1 MNELGPIVEIEIDP
15 LNPAQVFACC
25 GILEL
30 LAVRNPAVTAC
41 FKRHMRQYRRASFQ
55 LYGVTSSALQET
67 LNALKSA
74 QSSSAEGFAAGEAPV
89 ELDVPNIYKMTL
101 DWWLVPERTTKSR
114 LKLWAG
120 QQSTIKLVQDMLGVD
135 WGDLDKNFLMY
146 RLPMSGR
153 FGLDPRSAWNTL
165 DFGSSPNTQN
175 TDVFTYPAAEML
187 AAVGLQ
193 GFRPRAS
200 RKHGFVY
207 RLWERPLPVLSA
219 RAAVSGALPDG
230 IHQEFS
236 FHVEKRSGSYSC
248 FAFAQP
254 FEQ

>member
-1 MNELGPIVEIEIDP
+1 MNELHQIVEVEIDP

-30 LAVRNPAVTAC
+30 LAARNPAVTAC
-41 FKRHMRQYRRASFQ
+41 FKRHPTQYRRASFE
-55 LYGVTSSALQET
+55 LYGVTSLGLKET
-67 LNALKSA
+67 LKALKRA
-74 QSSSAEGFAAGEAPV
+74 QITTTEGFAPGEAPV

-101 DWWLVPERTTKSR
+101 DWWLVPERTAKSR

-175 TDVFTYPAAEML
+175 TEVFTYPAAEML

-200 RKHGFVY
+200 RKQEFIY

-230 IHQEFS
+230 IHQAFS
-236 FHVEKRSGSYSC
+236 FQVEKRSGSYSC